1 MLSSIVTSIGWTM
14 VPAAGARNEENRSV
28 TNPNCNSSGL
38 CQASTPVYSFFKSQ
52 VANRKNNVFFPTMFF
67 LLYRAAASGSQ
78 VCKAGLRPQLPNH
91 SHTHLYNSYL
101 YSSYPSSYGRFIL
114 ITHILTHTHFH
125 ISHPQFNEEQ
135 IYICYIS
142 HFLFCCVFPD
152 PPLLLTAAFDL
163 PNYSLVCFCSTEH
176 RFKCFPKSC
185 SFAH

>member
-1 MLSSIVTSIGWTM
+1 
-14 VPAAGARNEENRSV
+14 
-28 TNPNCNSSGL
+28 
-38 CQASTPVYSFFKSQ
+38 
-52 VANRKNNVFFPTMFF
+52 MFF

-91 SHTHLYNSYL
+91 SHTHLYNSCL

-185 SFAH
+185 SFAHWETQLHLSWSIGSQFKLYSVVPSSEPSKMRRNMIHLHRMRFF

>member
-38 CQASTPVYSFFKSQ
+38 SKVRWQIGRTMFFSQ
-52 VANRKNNVFFPTMFF
+52 PCFF

-142 HFLFCCVFPD
+142 HFLFCCVPG
-152 PPLLLTAAFDL
+152 PPLLLTAAFD
-163 PNYSLVCFCSTEH
+163 P
-176 RFKCFPKSC
+176 P
-185 SFAH
+185 